1 MQEPNDKDLVT
12 RCLAGDLKAF
22 EILLERYQKPVF
34 NIALRVLSNTD
45 DAADVTQTTFVK
57 AYEKLY
63 SYDNR
68 YKFFSWL
75 YKIAVNTSFNLLEQK
90 KRSDLLGDREVPD
103 GNRLEEELHAAERVE
118 KLEDAIL
125 NLPVEYRV
133 VIVLRHFHDL
143 SYEEMG
149 IILDLPERTVKSR
162 LFTARQMLR
171 DLLINSGLME
181 QG

>member
-1 MQEPNDKDLVT
+1 MQEPDDKDLVK
-12 RCLAGDLKAF
+12 RCLSRDLKAF
-22 EILLERYQKPVF
+22 ETLLERYQKTVF
-34 NIALRVLSNTD
+34 NVALRVLSNTD
-45 DAADVTQTTFVK
+45 DAADVTQATFVK
-57 AYEKLY
+57 AYEKLN
-63 SYDNR
+63 SYDSR

-75 YKIAVNTSFNLLEQK
+75 YRIAVNTSLNFLEQK
-90 KRSDLLGDREVPD
+90 KRSDLLGDEEVSE

-149 IILDLPERTVKSR
+149 MILDLPEKTVKSR
-162 LFTARQMLR
+162 LFTARQMLK
-171 DLLINSGLME
+171 DLLTKSGLME
-181 QG
+181 

>member
-1 MQEPNDKDLVT
+1 MLEPDDKDLVK
-12 RCLAGDLKAF
+12 RCLTGDLKAF
-22 EILLERYQKPVF
+22 ETILARYQKPVF
-34 NIALRVLSNTD
+34 NVALRVLSNTA
-45 DAADVTQTTFVK
+45 DAADVTQATFIK
-57 AYEKLY
+57 AYEKLS
-63 SYDNR
+63 SYDKR

-75 YKIAVNTSFNLLEQK
+75 YRIAINTSLNFLEQK
-90 KRSDLLGDREVPD
+90 KRSDLLGDEDVSE

-149 IILDLPERTVKSR
+149 TILNLPEKTVKSR
-162 LFTARQMLR
+162 LFTARQMLK
-171 DLLINSGLME
+171 DLLTRSGLME
-181 QG
+181 

>member
-1 MQEPNDKDLVT
+1 MLEPDDKDLVK

-22 EILLERYQKPVF
+22 ETLLERYQKPVF

-45 DAADVTQTTFVK
+45 DAADVTQATFVK
-57 AYEKLY
+57 AYEKLT
-63 SYDNR
+63 SYDSR
-68 YKFFSWL
+68 YKFFSWI
-75 YKIAVNTSFNLLEQK
+75 YRIAVNTSLNFLEQK
-90 KRSDLLGDREVPD
+90 KRSDLLGDEDVSE

-125 NLPVEYRV
+125 NLSVEYRV

-149 IILDLPERTVKSR
+149 TILDLPEKTVKSR
-162 LFTARQMLR
+162 LFTARQMLK
-171 DLLINSGLME
+171 DTLTKAGLME
-181 QG
+181 

>member
-1 MQEPNDKDLVT
+1 MQEPDDKNLVK
-12 RCLAGDLKAF
+12 RCLAGDLKPF

-34 NIALRVLSNTD
+34 NIALRLLSNTD
-45 DAADVTQTTFVK
+45 DAADVTQATFVK
-57 AYEKLY
+57 AYEKLNTY
-63 SYDNR
+63 NKR

-75 YKIAVNTSFNLLEQK
+75 YRIAVNTSLNLLEQK
-90 KRSDLLGDREVPD
+90 KRSDLLGDREVPE
-103 GNRLEEELHAAERVE
+103 GNRLEEELHASERVE

-125 NLPVEYRV
+125 DLPVEYRV

-149 IILDLPERTVKSR
+149 IILDLPEKTVKSR

-181 QG
+181 